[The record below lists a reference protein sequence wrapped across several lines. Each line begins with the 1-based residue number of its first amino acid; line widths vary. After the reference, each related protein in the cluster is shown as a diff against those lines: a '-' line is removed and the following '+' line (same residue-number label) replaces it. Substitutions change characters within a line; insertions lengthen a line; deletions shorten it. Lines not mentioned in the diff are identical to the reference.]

1 MDEKELRGLLAERLH
16 LELQLFKCNV
26 LRQTKEKIYQD
37 SYRIEG
43 FVNAYEI
50 LMEDIGDMDKDTVC
64 TLLYQEDS
72 ILENLYNRWLT
83 RKDCVYDVLRAYV
96 ESGLADIRHMNHP
109 AIRKERE
116 DGTESDQA
124 A

>member
-26 LRQTKEKIYQD
+26 LGQTKEEIYQD
-37 SYRIEG
+37 SYKIEG

-50 LMEDIGDMDKDTVC
+50 LMADIGGMDKDTVC
-64 TLLYQEDS
+64 ALLYQDDS
-72 ILENLYNRWLT
+72 ILEDLYNRWLA

-96 ESGLADIRHMNHP
+96 ESGLADVRHMNHP
-109 AIRKERE
+109 TSRKERE
-116 DGTESDQA
+116 DGTEFDQA